1 MVYSML
7 RPSGGAR
14 VSNFCRD
21 MARPRGWKTL
31 VAVFLTLSV
40 AAICGTFA
48 RPQSSPAQSFDVIS
62 IKPNHSIN
70 AGSSLGDSMPGTFTV
85 KNFSLLYLIEYAYD
99 VKEGQ
104 IEGLPSW
111 ASSEKYDVIAKI
123 DEAAAAQEKSLP
135 YEQRSRLAKVRVQG
149 LFAERFGLKFHH
161 ETKDLPVLELA
172 VAKGGSKLSE
182 AALQPGEKEVHPLPP
197 GSFMT
202 GMTGAEWIMKSNQT
216 PLSILITA
224 LSGQPEISGRVLLDR
239 TNLSGKYSFTLQW
252 TRENLSAATAAAS
265 ETPGP
270 SLFTALEDQLGLRLE
285 STKAPVDVLVI
296 DHVEQPSPN

>member
-1 MVYSML
+1 M
-7 RPSGGAR
+7 
-14 VSNFCRD
+14 SNFCRD
-21 MARPRGWKTL
+21 TARLHGCKTL
-31 VAVFLTLSV
+31 VAVFFTLSV

-48 RPQSSPAQSFDVIS
+48 RPQSSAAQSFDVIS

-70 AGSSLGDSMPGTFTV
+70 VGSSLGDSMPGTFTV
-85 KNFSLLYLIEYAYD
+85 KNFSLLYLIEYAYN

-123 DEAAAAQEKSLP
+123 DDVAAAQEKSLP

-149 LFAERFGLKFHH
+149 LFAERFGLKLHH
-161 ETKDLPVLELA
+161 ETKDLPVLELT
-172 VAKGGSKLSE
+172 VAKGGPKLSE
-182 AALQPGEKEVHPLPP
+182 AALQPGEKEAHPLPP

-216 PLSILITA
+216 PLRILITA

-252 TRENLSAATAAAS
+252 ARENLSAATAAS
-265 ETPGP
+265 EMPGP

-285 STKAPVDVLVI
+285 STRAPVDVLVI